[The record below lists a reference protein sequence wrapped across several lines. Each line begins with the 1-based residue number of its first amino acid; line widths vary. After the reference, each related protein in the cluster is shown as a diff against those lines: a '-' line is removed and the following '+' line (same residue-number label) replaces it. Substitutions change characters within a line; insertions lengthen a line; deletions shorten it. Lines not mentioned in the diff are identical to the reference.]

1 MGKKTLMNQF
11 FDSHSSKQNTKID
24 NRHERCLRLIYS
36 GRRSCYGKRM
46 EKDDLFLFII
56 GRFRYL
62 QLKCLKSKVI
72 SHLRHSVSFFYLS
85 KHLNEL
91 LSQIM
96 NEVFHVNPSVS
107 TLWGIRMI
115 YILENANQW
124 VKGPRQS
131 CFLAIKSDQ

>member
-1 MGKKTLMNQF
+1 METVCKKASNKLRAFARITPYIIIGKKTLMNQF

-62 QLKCLKSKVI
+62 
-72 SHLRHSVSFFYLS
+72 
-85 KHLNEL
+85 
-91 LSQIM
+91 
-96 NEVFHVNPSVS
+96 
-107 TLWGIRMI
+107 
-115 YILENANQW
+115 
-124 VKGPRQS
+124 
-131 CFLAIKSDQ
+131 